1 MSADSPTSKRIRL
14 SEGGR
19 DSQVLQDEID
29 RLRLAL
35 EDAEG
40 TIFDQRCR
48 LSDQDDI
55 LDAAEHRVEV
65 LQMEVIDLRESNEQ
79 YAVAVQRQAVQLR
92 ERAAQ
97 LQRLDDELVSGI
109 ERHGR
114 EISRLTTRLNDA
126 VEAAAA
132 ASASSAS
139 VACLVCNEERDVYHA
154 LPCCSHA
161 LCAAC
166 SALCRRCPFCR
177 AEAAAQ
183 QPPRASRVA
192 FRRWW

>member
-1 MSADSPTSKRIRL
+1 MSADSQSPTSKRIRL

-19 DSQVLQDEID
+19 ESQLQDEID

-48 LSDQDDI
+48 ISDLDDI
-55 LDAAEHRVEV
+55 VDTAEHRVEV

-92 ERAAQ
+92 ERAAR
-97 LQRLDDELVSGI
+97 LQRLDDELLSGI

-114 EISRLTTRLNDA
+114 EISRLTARLHDTA
-126 VEAAAA
+126 VPSGPAAA
-132 ASASSAS
+132 

-166 SALCRRCPFCR
+166 SAMCRRCPFCR
-177 AEAAAQ
+177 AEAE
-183 QPPRASRVA
+183 PPRASRVA